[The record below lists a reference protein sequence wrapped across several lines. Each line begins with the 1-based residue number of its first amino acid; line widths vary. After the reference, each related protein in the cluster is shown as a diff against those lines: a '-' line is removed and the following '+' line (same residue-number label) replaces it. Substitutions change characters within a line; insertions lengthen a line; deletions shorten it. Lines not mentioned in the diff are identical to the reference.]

1 MVILLVKK
9 KKKKKPYTHTS
20 LELGL
25 LAGTGGCDS
34 FDSIT
39 KKAAPV
45 YGCGKASC
53 PIALHLDL
61 TLALSI

>member
-9 KKKKKPYTHTS
+9 KKKPYTHTI